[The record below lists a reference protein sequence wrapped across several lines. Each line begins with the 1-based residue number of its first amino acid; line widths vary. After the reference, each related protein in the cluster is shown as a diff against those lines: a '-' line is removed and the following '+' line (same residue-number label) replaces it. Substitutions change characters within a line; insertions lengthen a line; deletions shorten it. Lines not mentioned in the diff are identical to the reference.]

1 MMRLTTGQDAA
12 TRGAAEG
19 IGISEL
25 ERRAMDDV
33 AFRAGCSLAEAYV
46 CCEPCWR
53 GWVCARVMEHLRG
66 ECFWWELDL
75 GDFGLL
81 KRRWHANLELVES
94 VVARIATGA
103 DTLHV
108 LVWAVETQ
116 HPLEAVVTIL
126 RTLRMDARH
135 LPRFPWL
142 SPAAPCGRA

>member
-25 ERRAMDDV
+25 ERRALDDV
-33 AFRAGCSLAEAYV
+33 ALRAGCSLADAYV
-46 CCEPCWR
+46 CCEPCWH

-66 ECFWWELDL
+66 ECYWWELDL

-81 KRRWHANLELVES
+81 KRRWHPNLDLLDR

-103 DTLHV
+103 DTVRMLT
-108 LVWAVETQ
+108 WAVDTEQ
-116 HPLEAVVTIL
+116 PFDEVVAIL
-126 RTLRMDARH
+126 RTLDMQARR

-142 SPAAPCGRA
+142 SPTVPCGRA